1 MLRQPSG
8 QGLAVR
14 SDGVPPPSRRPQAVP
29 VIGSA
34 LVLLLAA
41 IGYLVFGGGQA
52 QRDPR
57 GSPAAARMPGRHWRR
72 GHPAG
77 HRSGGHSR
85 HHRGHR
91 GPAPA
96 AAAGGHHRP
105 AAALQESQLQNLD
118 YGDRDS
124 VGVFQQR
131 PSQGWGTTA
140 EIEDPVYATTRFF
153 AALVKVPGYTKMPVD
168 QAAQDVQHSADGYAY
183 EQWVGIATQLT
194 GYFTGT
200 FPAEVSCWYTP
211 AGQGVQADL
220 AGALKQLTATFGPA
234 RQGRSAGED
243 DHGPFGQKNR
253 EESSRARAAGRG
265 LDGGRLAGGARPAV
279 WHQPDPVCRLRVEC
293 REWQY
298 GLATGPRHSRRTA
311 SPVPRGSIVAAYE
324 VTLTRHEPTSRHT
337 VLAAGIRTTKELT
350 RDLHHRAALR

>member
-1 MLRQPSG
+1 M
-8 QGLAVR
+8 
-14 SDGVPPPSRRPQAVP
+14 PPPSRRPRAVP

-41 IGYLVFGGGQA
+41 IGYLVFGGA
-52 QRDPR
+52 KH
-57 GSPAAARMPGRHWRR
+57 SVTPAAPPPPPGCQAGTGGAAIPLDTDQAGIAATIAGIAAR
-72 GHPAG
+72 
-77 HRSGGHSR
+77 HRLPQR
-85 HHRGHR
+85 
-91 GPAPA
+91 AVTIA
-96 AAAGGHHRP
+96 L

-220 AGALKQLTATFGPA
+220 AGALKQLTQTFGP
-234 RQGRSAGED
+234 QGKDAVLVRMTTDRSVKKKKERTTAVVHVQRDG
-243 DHGPFGQKNR
+243 
-253 EESSRARAAGRG
+253 AWTVAAW
-265 LDGGRLAGGARPAV
+265 LVAHA
-279 WHQPDPVCRLRVEC
+279 Q
-293 REWQY
+293 QY
-298 GLATGPRHSRRTA
+298 GISQIRYAGYVWNAANGSMGWQRASRTA
-311 SPVPRGSIVAAYE
+311 SPVPRGSIVAA
-324 VTLTRHEPTSRHT
+324 
-337 VLAAGIRTTKELT
+337 
-350 RDLHHRAALR
+350 